1 MKRLS
6 VVMLWALAAVSS
18 SAGCG
23 GASTPGGSD
32 DGPTSSVTHGSQVD
46 ETNTGVP
53 AGHTL
58 TDVTSTL
65 VVTEDWIA
73 GSNGGS
79 RVLEN
84 LRFLSGASLI
94 VTVDGFT
101 VRYCKFLGT
110 AGFSTDPNDGSGRL
124 GKNVQILDSEFDGN
138 HENFAGAVAVG
149 GSNLTLDYTG
159 AHIED
164 IYVAGGAHQTYL
176 RSKLVSN
183 GVRVDHGS
191 AGSAGISASLAIY
204 NESWATFT
212 PLTDIRVEDSYF
224 ESDGYYPLYG
234 GACVSKGNPYA
245 TDMVVTGNI
254 FSRGGLGGS
263 ACCFDS
269 DGAGNEWTDNTYTD
283 GVVVPAPD
291 PA

>member
-1 MKRLS
+1 MH
-6 VVMLWALAAVSS
+6 
-18 SAGCG
+18 
-23 GASTPGGSD
+23 D
-32 DGPTSSVTHGSQVD
+32 
-46 ETNTGVP
+46 
-53 AGHTL
+53 
-58 TDVTSTL
+58 
-65 VVTEDWIA
+65 
-73 GSNGGS
+73 
-79 RVLEN
+79 
-84 LRFLSGASLI
+84 
-94 VTVDGFT
+94 
-101 VRYCKFLGT
+101 
-110 AGFSTDPNDGSGRL
+110 
-124 GKNVQILDSEFDGN
+124 
-138 HENFAGAVAVG
+138 
-149 GSNLTLDYTG
+149 LTLDYTG